1 MDAKECLTAYYENY
15 DEDGRLTSPHGKVEF
30 LTTMRYIEKYL
41 RPGMRVLEIGAGT
54 GRYSYTLAQMGY
66 RVDAVELIEHNI
78 EQFQANTKPGE
89 NITITQGNATDLS
102 ALSTDTYDMTLLMGP
117 MYHLFTKDEQKKAL
131 AEAVRVTKSGGLLY
145 VAYCMTDP
153 SILIYGFIRGGIQEL
168 LSKKLLDTETFTA
181 LSTPAEL
188 FQLYRTEDI
197 EELRNGERVTALHLV
212 ATDGYT
218 NHMRDVVDNM
228 DAETYALYLQYHF
241 VTCERSDRIG
251 LSHHTLDIMRKDI

>member
-15 DEDGRLTSPHGKVEF
+15 DEEGRLTSPHGKVEF

-54 GRYSYTLAQMGY
+54 GRYSHTLAQMGY

-102 ALSTDTYDMTLLMGP
+102 AFPTDTYDMTLLLGP

-131 AEAVRVTKSGGLLY
+131 SEAVRVTKPGGFIY
-145 VAYCMTDP
+145 VAYCMADP
-153 SILIYGFIRGGIQEL
+153 SILLFGFVRGGIHEL
-168 LSKKLLDTETFTA
+168 LQKKLLDTETFTA

-188 FQLYRTEDI
+188 FQLYRVENI
-197 EELRNGERVTALHLV
+197 EALRCGEPVTSLHLV

-218 NHMRDVVDNM
+218 NHMREVVDQM

-241 VTCERSDRIG
+241 ATCERSELIG
-251 LSHHTLDIMRKDI
+251 LSHHTLDIMRKE